1 MCAAITSLVRGS
13 TLAAQSSTICAR
25 WRELTR
31 ILPEA
36 SVRCTTQSQAD
47 HKEARGSVR
56 TDRSRDLGA
65 VENAHLENRTWQL
78 SSGFCACVTR
88 SRSFRKFRAAA
99 GEVPSVRSPGPEWQ
113 SWRVPCSGLNHLLLC
128 CVLNS
133 KGPQGV
139 LTRHRQSRIVY
150 DFFCRFAQRFLA
162 AWDISLLRSS
172 GVTLLQRAGPP
183 RLPRALITAFNSR
196 LLGFLGFID
205 NQSRSPSFGSKSTHL
220 GPYFPVDN
228 NVLDRLALCKAV

>member
-1 MCAAITSLVRGS
+1 VRLLLPLVRGS
-13 TLAAQSSTICAR
+13 TLAAQSSTLCAR

-31 ILPEA
+31 ILPELPFA
-36 SVRCTTQSQAD
+36 AQPSHRRITKRPRICSN
-47 HKEARGSVR
+47 GSKS
-56 TDRSRDLGA
+56 RSRCS
-65 VENAHLENRTWQL
+65 AHLEKGTWQL

-133 KGPQGV
+133 KAPQGV
-139 LTRHRQSRIVY
+139 LTQHRQSRIVY